1 MGYEIKVGDQQSDI
15 ELLNSDGN
23 MMELSVGGRNY
34 KVDIVEVEKGIYSI
48 IYDGI
53 SYNVELIKKKNN
65 SYHATTLYNSFDI
78 DVVDAETRYK
88 NSRKKSEDEDRAF
101 ISTPMPG
108 KVVKILVKEGDKV
121 KGGDTV
127 IVVSAMKMESEYK
140 VVKDRLITKVLVK
153 EGDNIEGDQPLIML
167 E

>member
-15 ELLNSDGN
+15 KLLNVDGNIMELL
-23 MMELSVGGRNY
+23 VGDRNY
-34 KVDIVEVEKGIYSI
+34 KVDILEVEKGIYSI
-48 IYDGI
+48 IHKGT
-53 SYNVELIKKKNN
+53 SYNVELIQKNTKN
-65 SYHATTLYNSFDI
+65 YSVTTLYNSYDI
-78 DVVDAETRYK
+78 EVIDAETRYK
-88 NSRKKSEDEDRAF
+88 NSRKKSEDEDSAF

-108 KVVKILVKEGDKV
+108 KIVKILVKEGDKV

-127 IVVSAMKMESEYK
+127 IIVSAMKMESEYK
-140 VVKDRLITKVLVK
+140 VVKDRIITKVLVK

>member
-1 MGYEIKVGDQQSDI
+1 MGYEIKVGDQQSEIKLLSRDGNI
-15 ELLNSDGN
+15 MELL
-23 MMELSVGGRNY
+23 VGDREY
-34 KVDIVEVEKGIYSI
+34 KVDIVEVEEGIYSI
-48 IYDGI
+48 LYNGI
-53 SYNVELIKKKNN
+53 SYNIELISKDKKVY
-65 SYHATTLYNSFDI
+65 SATTLYNSFDI
-78 DVVDAETRYK
+78 EVLDAESRYR
-88 NSRKKSEDEDRAF
+88 NSRRKSEDEDSAF

-108 KVVKILVKEGDKV
+108 KVVKVLVKEGDKV

-140 VVKDRLITKVLVK
+140 VVKDRIISKVLVK